1 MVLLILGINGWMLPG
16 AELGIRY
23 YIYPDFSKLKDYQ
36 VWTDAAGRTPL
47 LSQCVVSSQNFFIYS
62 LNQVQIFFT
71 LSVSYGG
78 MIALSSYNKFHTNI
92 YR

>member
-23 YIYPDFSKLKDYQ
+23 YIYPDFSKLWDYQ
-36 VWTDAAGRTPL
+36 VWTDAA
-47 LSQCVVSSQNFFIYS
+47 
-62 LNQVQIFFT
+62 VQIFFT

-78 MIALSSYNKFHTNI
+78 MIALSSYNTFHTNI